1 MARDDP
7 QFNLRMTQELKE
19 MISDRAKSNGRSM
32 NTEIIHTLSDS
43 FSEDIREYA
52 DREASKLVVMYR
64 ELRNKLPANEEELIQ
79 WNEKMLDVSFYLM
92 KKLSSY
98 ANNYELLKSLKE
110 EAENHAKGLTKS
122 EDNHEQT

>member
-19 MISDRAKSNGRSM
+19 MIANRAKSNGRSM
-32 NTEIIHTLSDS
+32 NTEIIHTLIDS
-43 FSEDIREYA
+43 FSEGIREDA
-52 DREASKLVVMYR
+52 DNDASRLVVMYR
-64 ELRNKLPANEEELIQ
+64 DLRNKLPANEEELIH
-79 WNEKMLDVSFYLM
+79 WNEKMLNVSFYLM

-110 EAENHAKGLTKS
+110 EAETHARGLTKS
-122 EDNHEQT
+122 NDNHNPT